1 MRCRIYNGP
10 LHVVPSFD
18 GIINEKED
26 LLNLGILPSLSY
38 YVYFGNPREVTLN
51 TLTGKSLLD
60 RLNENKDINEVV
72 ITPLIDETLN

>member
-10 LHVVPSFD
+10 LHVVPNFD

-26 LLNLGILPSLSY
+26 LLNLGILPSLPY
-38 YVYFGNPREVTLN
+38 YVYFGNPHEVTLS

-60 RLNENKDINEVV
+60 RLNEDKNINEVV
-72 ITPLIDETLN
+72 ITPLIDETLD